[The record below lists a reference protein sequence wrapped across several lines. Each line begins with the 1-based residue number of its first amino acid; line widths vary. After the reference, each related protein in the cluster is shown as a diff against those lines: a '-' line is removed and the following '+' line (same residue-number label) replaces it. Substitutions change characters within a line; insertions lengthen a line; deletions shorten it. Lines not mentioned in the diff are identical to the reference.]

1 MIIKPTPLN
10 GWGMVISVGLERIMH
25 NKVVDDLKQGVID
38 EKKART
44 LLLGL
49 VGVIASIFDWFE
61 HLFWEIGWMS
71 IQLLKGNIDGAIEM
85 TYWIRIHLT
94 YSGKCVGKS
103 KLSFKQQV
111 KNKCVAVFGL
121 LITVGFLFVAQKFVA
136 FLIRNINF

>member
-1 MIIKPTPLN
+1 MKHLNRITNLRNLLKP
-10 GWGMVISVGLERIMH
+10 
-25 NKVVDDLKQGVID
+25 
-38 EKKART
+38 
-44 LLLGL
+44 LLVLC
-49 VGVIASIFDWFE
+49 GVIASIFDWFE
-61 HLFWEIGWMS
+61 HLLWEVGWMS

-94 YSGKCVGKS
+94 YSGKCVSKS

-136 FLIRNINF
+136 YWL

>member
-1 MIIKPTPLN
+1 MEHENLN
-10 GWGMVISVGLERIMH
+10 TKETANSDLGALISSKFGWI
-25 NKVVDDLKQGVID
+25 
-38 EKKART
+38 
-44 LLLGL
+44 
-49 VGVIASIFDWFE
+49 E

-85 TYWIRIHLT
+85 TYWIRIHL
-94 YSGKCVGKS
+94 SFSSKCVGKS

-136 FLIRNINF
+136 YCH